1 MAIEKMELVNIIG
14 NMEDLDDALLEC
26 CESGCFHIEPA
37 FKSEQNSAV
46 KLLNEKNVYEQ
57 PLKKFAAMAAEMDVE
72 LKETVSSDYDKFTAE
87 DFMQLAQDIDKDLE
101 EYSIKK
107 NQASK
112 EASEMEAAVVQINH
126 LKGLNSDFEKIFACK
141 HTSAR
146 VGSLPA
152 DNLAKLEYYDQI
164 FFFVPFETTRDYCWG
179 MYFCAKNDKE
189 IVDSIFKSMY
199 FERIEIPDYVHGNA
213 DEAIKKL
220 DEQITAKKQE
230 TARYSEEIIKLSNE
244 YGETVL
250 KAYTALKKKYDIFEL
265 RRQVGSV
272 KGKFYYIKGFIPQ
285 KEKDDFSKL
294 FGELDSVVDHLPP
307 DADAYCTPP
316 TKLKNSWLTRPFGM
330 LVEMYGLPK
339 YGGFN
344 PTGFVALT
352 YTILFG
358 IMFGDLGQGLVLFL
372 GGFFV
377 GKKFDKR
384 AGGMVSR
391 VGLSSMIFGTL
402 YGSFFGYEDK
412 LDPLFENLGIDFL
425 PLRVFKQTNFILIT
439 AVAIGIALIVISM
452 LINIFISFKE
462 KDIEKAVFGCNGIA
476 GLIFYGSVC
485 AGVVATMMF
494 DVKIMSTPFVIF
506 LIVIPLICI
515 FCRVPF
521 AAAVKYRKWKLSE
534 DEEDMTIGGF
544 IVENFF
550 EMFEF
555 LLSYVSN
562 TMSFLRVGGFVLS
575 HAGMMLVV
583 MTLMEGA
590 SAVGQPIV
598 LIIGN
603 IFVMAMEGMIV
614 AIQIIRLE
622 FYEIFSRFY
631 ESDGKPFEPVS
642 ISFASQAEAE

>member
-146 VGSLPA
+146 VGRLPA
-152 DNLAKLEYYDQI
+152 DNLAKLQYYDQI

-199 FERIEIPDYVHGNA
+199 FERIEIPDYVQGNA
-213 DEAIKKL
+213 DAAVKKL

-272 KGKFYYIKGFIPQ
+272 KGKFYIKGFIPE
-285 KEKDDFSKL
+285 KEKDDFH
-294 FGELDSVVDHLPP
+294 EHRRQV
-307 DADAYCTPP
+307 AY
-316 TKLKNSWLTRPFGM
+316 K
-330 LVEMYGLPK
+330 
-339 YGGFN
+339 
-344 PTGFVALT
+344 
-352 YTILFG
+352 
-358 IMFGDLGQGLVLFL
+358 
-372 GGFFV
+372 
-377 GKKFDKR
+377 
-384 AGGMVSR
+384 
-391 VGLSSMIFGTL
+391 
-402 YGSFFGYEDK
+402 
-412 LDPLFENLGIDFL
+412 
-425 PLRVFKQTNFILIT
+425 
-439 AVAIGIALIVISM
+439 
-452 LINIFISFKE
+452 
-462 KDIEKAVFGCNGIA
+462 
-476 GLIFYGSVC
+476 
-485 AGVVATMMF
+485 
-494 DVKIMSTPFVIF
+494 
-506 LIVIPLICI
+506 
-515 FCRVPF
+515 
-521 AAAVKYRKWKLSE
+521 
-534 DEEDMTIGGF
+534 
-544 IVENFF
+544 
-550 EMFEF
+550 
-555 LLSYVSN
+555 
-562 TMSFLRVGGFVLS
+562 
-575 HAGMMLVV
+575 
-583 MTLMEGA
+583 
-590 SAVGQPIV
+590 
-598 LIIGN
+598 
-603 IFVMAMEGMIV
+603 
-614 AIQIIRLE
+614 
-622 FYEIFSRFY
+622 
-631 ESDGKPFEPVS
+631 
-642 ISFASQAEAE
+642 